1 MKAFLFIYTRL
12 DKFDYRLLY
21 APDKSF
27 LPSPVREKFIDFA
40 REVVNTDNI
49 NNGRILAPRW
59 SMMKEN
65 NLVLIGVGC
74 YNNILGVT
82 ESANEKRVIRGF
94 FGVVVNS
101 LDNSI
106 GTKLFDLTFYKNIF
120 GRYVSPLWDLQRKD
134 ENKTNSVIQEI
145 TIDSNECINNANVLM
160 NDSDYLCRVF
170 PEDITPE
177 SLFLSAITKNKVDFV
192 LNLNN
197 SEHVLKHSMIAFKN
211 ISIIG
216 NDTLFDINLNSNS
229 QINSHSQNDY
239 KQDKKDSPRRNSN
252 SKNEKEQVEI
262 VELIYKRLKQCGYS
276 TKAFLRAFAAKCG
289 YSVHPIEDDA
299 MDTMSHKQIHFNDVD
314 EPYSEIDNSKSID
327 IFEKNKEDRRKTMS
341 ALKEQFRTEEH
352 IKVEQ
357 PTSLEEITD
366 SEISKINDLSS
377 DDLDV
382 LGGYKDS

>member
-145 TIDSNECINNANVLM
+145 TIDSKECINNANVLM

-229 QINSHSQNDY
+229 KINSHSQNDY